1 MSIALRRSDEFKKII
16 RPTVRGASSVMLSA
30 DKEEIMPRFLGT
42 HDYKP
47 DVKVAFA
54 DRPISEIE

>member
-30 DKEEIMPRFLGT
+30 DKKEIMPRF
-42 HDYKP
+42 
-47 DVKVAFA
+47 
-54 DRPISEIE
+54 